1 MPGAI
6 RAVQAPVVTD
16 QGIPTQVTEKPAEKL
31 AEAEKVDAKDGDKKG
46 DEAKDGEKKP
56 EEKKRGFW
64 GRIFG
69 R

>member
-1 MPGAI
+1 M
-6 RAVQAPVVTD
+6 
-16 QGIPTQVTEKPAEKL
+16 
-31 AEAEKVDAKDGDKKG
+31 AEAEKVDEKKGEDKK
-46 DEAKDGEKKP
+46 DEQKP